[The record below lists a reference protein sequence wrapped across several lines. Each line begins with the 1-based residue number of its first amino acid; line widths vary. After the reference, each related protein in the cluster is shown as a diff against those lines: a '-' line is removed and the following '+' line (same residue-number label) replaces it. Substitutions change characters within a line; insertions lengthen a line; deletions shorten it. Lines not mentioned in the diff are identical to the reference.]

1 MNITVSELAAIIG
14 ASSSSLINNG
24 EMPLRNVI
32 TDSRSLLFTADT
44 VFFALN
50 GNANNGHNYVTHLYR
65 QGVRCFVTGL
75 DFDTRNF
82 ADVNILKVKSP
93 LAALQTLGASQRR
106 LMSAQ
111 VIAVTGSRGKT
122 VVKEMLT
129 AMASPEVCV
138 SSSPRSWNSQVG
150 VPLSLC
156 MMNND
161 CDFAIVEAG
170 ISAPAEMSA
179 LADIIKPNIGIFT
192 GITDEHR
199 RNFADAD
206 QQLSEKL
213 TLFGSCNTVLTV
225 NGYADSIR
233 KRYPDTRVIECD
245 GYANICRKALQV
257 MGIPV
262 SDIICAPA
270 ETRIDITDNVNG
282 NVVACD
288 RFTCS
293 YDGIFTALDTVRRRV
308 HGSKNIVAVLG
319 DLVNVCDRRC
329 DDVYTRLGDALFS
342 YGVTEIIALG
352 PELAR
357 HAADWK
363 YPIAVNAFDSMD
375 ELMNSGATETLYNRC
390 IYINTGDKSLSVELY
405 NRLSNNRNI
414 TKLEVN
420 LDSLAHNFNVYRSM
434 LPPTTGLVGMIK
446 ASGYGCG
453 SVEVARTLQSI
464 GADMVAVAVVDEG
477 VEIRRNG
484 ISLPILVLDPWCD
497 NMNLIFAY
505 NLEPTVIEPSEHML
519 RQIDEAA
526 RNQNIDVA
534 RVHLKF
540 DTGMHRVGLSEDEIP
555 GFLDLLKRF
564 PRIKIESVFS
574 HLATADCLDL
584 DDYTEQQIATFTR
597 MSDLVCRSL
606 PYKERRHI
614 LNTAGIVRYGRKYTF
629 EMARLGIGLYGLSAL
644 PEGFEGS
651 KLRPVA
657 SLFTRIITKRR
668 YPAGTCVGYGCKGR
682 LKRDS
687 VIATLPIGYADG
699 IDRRLGCGN
708 AYFLVDGKPCPT
720 VGNICMDLCMID
732 ITDVPEPKS
741 SLVEIFGPN
750 APIQRLADTLGTI
763 TYEILAKVSPRVQ
776 RVYYKE

>member
-1 MNITVSELAAIIG
+1 MNITVSELASIIG
-14 ASSSSLINNG
+14 ASSSSLVPNG
-24 EMPLRNVI
+24 DMPLNNVI
-32 TDSRSLLFTADT
+32 TDSRSLLFTAGT

-50 GNANNGHNYVTHLYR
+50 GNSNNGHNYVTHLYR
-65 QGVRCFVTGL
+65 QGVRCFVTGP

-82 ADVNILKVKSP
+82 TDANILKVESP
-93 LAALQTLGASQRR
+93 LVALQKLGASQRR
-106 LMSAQ
+106 LISAQ

-129 AMASPEVCV
+129 AMAPSEVCV

-156 MMNND
+156 MMEKN

-170 ISAPAEMSA
+170 ISAPAEMPA
-179 LADIIKPNIGIFT
+179 LAEIINPNIGIFT

-199 RNFADAD
+199 RNFVDAD

-213 TLFGSCNTVLTV
+213 TIFGSCSTVLTIK
-225 NGYADSIR
+225 GYADSIR
-233 KRYPDTRVIECD
+233 KRYPEIRVIECE
-245 GYANICRKALQV
+245 GYTDICRKALQV
-257 MGIPV
+257 MDIPV
-262 SDIICAPA
+262 SDNFAAPV
-270 ETRIDITDNVNG
+270 ETRIDIMDNVNG

-293 YDGIFTALDTVRRRV
+293 YDGIITALDTVRRRV
-308 HGSKNIVAVLG
+308 YGSKNIVAVLG
-319 DLVNVCDRRC
+319 DLVNVCDRCC
-329 DDVYTRLGDALFS
+329 DDVYSRLGDALFS
-342 YGVTEIIALG
+342 FGVTEVIALG
-352 PELAR
+352 PVLAR
-357 HAADWK
+357 HAAGWK
-363 YPIAVNAFDSMD
+363 YPIALSVFDSKD
-375 ELMNSGATETLYNRC
+375 ELLQSGVTDNLVNRC

-484 ISLPILVLDPWCD
+484 INLPILVLDPWCD

-505 NLEPTVIEPSEHML
+505 NLEPTVIEPSERML

-555 GFLDLLKRF
+555 DFLDLLKRF
-564 PRIKIESVFS
+564 PRIKIASVFS

-584 DDYTEQQIATFTR
+584 DDYTERQIATFTR
-597 MSDLVCRSL
+597 MSDLVCGAL
-606 PYKERRHI
+606 PYKVRRHI

-629 EMARLGIGLYGLSAL
+629 EMARLGIGLYGLSPL
-644 PEGFEGS
+644 PDGFEAS

-657 SLFTRIITKRR
+657 SLFTRIINTRK
-668 YPAGTCVGYGCKGR
+668 YPGGTCVGYGCKGR

-708 AYFLVDGKPCPT
+708 ASFLVDGKLCPT

-741 SLVEIFGPN
+741 PVVEIFGPN

-763 TYEILAKVSPRVQ
+763 TYEILAKVSSRVQ
-776 RVYYKE
+776 RVYFKE